1 MSHTVYFGLGSNLGD
16 REKYLRAAILCLNSL
31 LGPISGLSLFRETKA
46 VGYES
51 QNTYL
56 NAVVSIDTE
65 IELRKCFDIIQGLE
79 RELGRVRDPQG
90 PRYQDRTIDIDIL
103 FYDSEVYSDAE
114 LTVPHPRIAE
124 RKFVLEPL
132 CDIDPDFIHPTLK
145 LKLSDLLY
153 RLEN

>member
-1 MSHTVYFGLGSNLGD
+1 MAHTVYFGLGSNLGD

-103 FYDSEVYSDAE
+103 FYGDRKLCTPQLVI
-114 LTVPHPRIAE
+114 PHPAVHDRPFIDE
-124 RKFVLEPL
+124 LLLTLRPL
-132 CDIDPDFIHPTLK
+132 
-145 LKLSDLLY
+145 
-153 RLEN
+153 